1 MDQTK
6 ISALE
11 ERVTGYLDQNNNQE
25 TVERSEVAKILEG
38 NENKAREIEN
48 LFKIMDLTKDKF
60 NSEFAPSWDYGTN
73 NVREKI
79 EYLIT
84 DITHHLQTGP
94 IPYTLIGRSAKTDG
108 TYILPQGQGEDVDK
122 ISLGTLD
129 ESSDLIEKMF
139 SEKNMD
145 KMLYSGEVAK
155 EYIVSVSKD
164 SYDEVKSIDPNNL
177 KEKKEYGMT
186 YSIIPSVAKFLDP
199 KLGDDTPLVLLT
211 KTDKDGSLNLYKLLN
226 VMDDVRRYS
235 HGRSLEEELEEFL
248 IESSDSGWLGKYKSE
263 DRNFK
268 ITKLYV
274 GDENERILVKTI
286 NERTGEY
293 EEFVGK
299 PSELLSRDNIPEKI
313 SEVMSNLYA
322 EHAKEMLNSLPDN
335 IREEFKNFGTY
346 IRSYLAVESSYLFN
360 NRNDEPYN
368 IRELAKEVKAN
379 FFDNQDLMN
388 NFAMLNE
395 IGKQLNDGK
404 QLKIINESITVN
416 SWLDVQ
422 PNMDVLEHIAEKINE
437 RVPSSEG
444 IKPLIEKSTDFDTFL
459 LNINNK
465 SYALSML
472 DPQKAIKNISIAD
485 EIARRKEIIAQNSL
499 EGQGK
504 SIIDG
509 IINDESEVKNN
520 NLDL

>member
-1 MDQTK
+1 
-6 ISALE
+6 
-11 ERVTGYLDQNNNQE
+11 
-25 TVERSEVAKILEG
+25 
-38 NENKAREIEN
+38 
-48 LFKIMDLTKDKF
+48 
-60 NSEFAPSWDYGTN
+60 
-73 NVREKI
+73 
-79 EYLIT
+79 
-84 DITHHLQTGP
+84 
-94 IPYTLIGRSAKTDG
+94 
-108 TYILPQGQGEDVDK
+108 
-122 ISLGTLD
+122 
-129 ESSDLIEKMF
+129 
-139 SEKNMD
+139 
-145 KMLYSGEVAK
+145 MLYSGEVAK

-164 SYDEVKSIDPNNL
+164 GYDEVKSIDPNNL

-186 YSIIPSVAKFLDP
+186 YKTTPSVAKFLDP
-199 KLGDDTPLVLLT
+199 KLGDNTPLIFLT
-211 KTDKDGSLNLYKLLN
+211 KTNKDGSLNLYPLLN
-226 VMDDVRRYS
+226 ILDDSRRYNNET
-235 HGRSLEEELEEFL
+235 SLEDRLRDFL
-248 IESSDSGWLGKYKSE
+248 VESRDSGLLAQHISG

-268 ITKLYV
+268 INVYA
-274 GDENERILVKTI
+274 GDRQGELISVRTI

-313 SEVMSNLYA
+313 SEVISNLYV
-322 EHAKEMLNSLPDN
+322 EHAKEMLNLLPDN
-335 IREEFKNFGTY
+335 MREEFKNFGTY
-346 IRSYLAVESSYLFN
+346 IRSYLTVELSDLFN
-360 NRNDEPYN
+360 NQSNEPND

-416 SWLDVQ
+416 NWLDVQ
-422 PNMDVLEHIAEKINE
+422 PNMDVLEHLAEKINE

-485 EIARRKEIIAQNSL
+485 EITRREEMIAQNSL
-499 EGQGK
+499 NEQGK
-504 SIIDG
+504 SIIDD
-509 IINDESEVKNN
+509 IINDKSEVKNN